1 MMLNRSKRFDREN
14 FEDYRTSRNEEMKQ
28 EIERLKEEV
37 DNLNDQLVVSKLGQ
51 EEAETNRK
59 ILERL
64 FEGDVIDKD
73 GNLLNK

>member
-1 MMLNRSKRFDREN
+1 
-14 FEDYRTSRNEEMKQ
+14 MKQ

-37 DNLNDQLVVSKLGQ
+37 ENLNDQLVVSKLGQ
-51 EEAETNRK
+51 EEAEANRK